1 MSDNSNLAAADDFQN
16 AKNALVSSL
25 CELSTAATQTATAA
39 LNFYKFADA
48 HGAEAQSA
56 GSSLKK
62 LGDTVLAAAKSATTT
77 LSNGTTAEAKKTPA
91 KQVKKKDITAP
102 PATPVEKPVEKPA
115 PVPAPAPKA
124 AAESAPELA
133 SKLDEDVLAKTDPAL
148 KPAVEKVEKVRK
160 KRTEKDPNA
169 PKKPVTLYLRF
180 NLAVREELR
189 RQRNESGQPTLQAT
203 ELNQIIAERW
213 ATLGEPEKLKLQK
226 AYESEYE
233 VYKKAFDEY
242 KTKKQAESIAPSESS
257 EPAPTSEP
265 AEVVEP
271 SSPAV
276 TTASEPAAS
285 EPVSVPTE
293 ATPASPV
300 EKPKKKKKAPKKT
313 AELSEVEAVAAAA
326 TEAAKAAIAAEV
338 AQNQAKPSKKRKD
351 KELSEKQ
358 SKKKKS
364 ESLA

>member
-1 MSDNSNLAAADDFQN
+1 MSDNSNSAAADDFQN

-91 KQVKKKDITAP
+91 KQVKKKDTAAP
-102 PATPVEKPVEKPA
+102 PATPVEKPA
-115 PVPAPAPKA
+115 PVPAPAPAPKA
-124 AAESAPELA
+124 AAESAPESA
-133 SKLDEDVLAKTDPAL
+133 SKSDDDVLAKTDPAL

-160 KRTEKDPNA
+160 KRAEKDPNA
-169 PKKPVTLYLRF
+169 PKKPVTSYLRF

-189 RQRNESGQPTLQAT
+189 RQRNENGQPTLQAT

-213 ATLGEPEKLKLQK
+213 ATLGEPEKSKLQK

-300 EKPKKKKKAPKKT
+300 DKPKKKKKAPKKT

-351 KELSEKQ
+351 KESSEKQ
-358 SKKKKS
+358 FKKKKS
-364 ESLA
+364 ESSA